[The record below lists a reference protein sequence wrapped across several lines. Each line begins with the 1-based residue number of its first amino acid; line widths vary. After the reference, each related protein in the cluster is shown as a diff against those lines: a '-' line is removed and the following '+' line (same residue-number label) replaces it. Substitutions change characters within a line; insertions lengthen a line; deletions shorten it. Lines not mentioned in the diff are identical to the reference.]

1 MLLVLLFLFSFLSIH
16 FRKQTDESK
25 ILFNRISKRQT
36 PRFIEAFVCM
46 VKRSFLLT
54 QTIQGFD

>member
-1 MLLVLLFLFSFLSIH
+1 LSIH

-36 PRFIEAFVCM
+36 PHFIEAFECLV
-46 VKRSFLLT
+46 
-54 QTIQGFD
+54 